1 MFRLKKVKCVKR
13 KKMAPVLLILAVWM
27 VFAGYRQYDAI
38 KSDVDA
44 PEISIND
51 TQTLQISVQT
61 PKAEL
66 LQGVTATDRHDGDLT
81 QKLVVESVRLIDS
94 DGLVTVR
101 YAVAD
106 QAGNV
111 AKAERTAQYTDYE
124 SPKFSLS
131 RPLVYEVY
139 QDFDVLDAVYARDA
153 LDGDIRHRV
162 RATTMGEASIYSQG
176 THDVHLQVSNSLGE
190 TAEII
195 VPVEVVE
202 TGTYDASL
210 TLTDYLIY
218 LPQGSAFDAE
228 EYLGDF
234 IYRGEDTSLRNGLPG
249 AFSLKVE
256 GNVRTGTPGV
266 YPVSYKVT
274 YIVNQGGYSEYTQRV
289 AGYSKLIVVVEG

>member
-1 MFRLKKVKCVKR
+1 MKCLKNKNL
-13 KKMAPVLLILAVWM
+13 VLILMIIGILAVY
-27 VFAGYRQYDAI
+27 VGYRQVDAWRT
-38 KSDVDA
+38 DTAA
-44 PEISIND
+44 PEISIDD
-51 TQTLQISVQT
+51 TKMLQVSVQA
-61 PKAEL
+61 PKDEL
-66 LQGVTATDRHDGDLT
+66 LQGVTATDRRDGDLT

-94 DGLVTVR
+94 DGQVTVR

-106 QAGNV
+106 EAGNV

-131 RPLVYEVY
+131 GPLVYEVY

-218 LPQGSAFDAE
+218 LPRGGTFDAE

-234 IYRGEDTSLRNGLPG
+234 IYRAENTSLRNGLPG

-289 AGYSKLIVVVEG
+289 TGYSKLIVVVEG